1 MATKVV
7 EGKMYILL
15 DFSLKAT
22 LTLKIF
28 SWLASSVKR

>member
-1 MATKVV
+1 MATNVV
-7 EGKMYILL
+7 EGKMSILP

-22 LTLKIF
+22 FTLKIF